1 MLIGSNAGVM
11 SVEFDSTG
19 GQIIAASNDLAS
31 RVWTVNDQRLRV
43 SKINDKVQFLVNSNN
58 HQKYKRKHHS
68 TFYSILNCI
77 FILILITVQI
87 LYYLTIIKISIIN
100 N

>member
-19 GQIIAASNDLAS
+19 GQIVAASNDLAS

-43 SKINDKVQFLVNSNN
+43 SKYDSV
-58 HQKYKRKHHS
+58 H
-68 TFYSILNCI
+68 
-77 FILILITVQI
+77 
-87 LYYLTIIKISIIN
+87 YLTNKIVIVGKSNEIQKQNSIRLCVQYLNLI
-100 N
+100 

>member
-19 GQIIAASNDLAS
+19 SQIVAASNDLAS

-43 SKINDKVQFLVNSNN
+43 SKYDELHYVLNKQITVTNNNFVQFL
-58 HQKYKRKHHS
+58 Y
-68 TFYSILNCI
+68 
-77 FILILITVQI
+77 LIS
-87 LYYLTIIKISIIN
+87 YYF
-100 N
+100 

>member
-19 GQIIAASNDLAS
+19 GQIVAASNDLAS

-43 SKINDKVQFLVNSNN
+43 SKYDYDYLVNEWLFKNN
-58 HQKYKRKHHS
+58 N
-68 TFYSILNCI
+68 T
-77 FILILITVQI
+77 T
-87 LYYLTIIKISIIN
+87 
-100 N
+100 